1 MYRFMSHLPLSHQAG
16 GVEEIAELQDE
27 TDRLGFGERLVR
39 AGTPDLQR
47 VRYEVFG
54 DPHGTLV

>member
-1 MYRFMSHLPLSHQAG
+1 
-16 GVEEIAELQDE
+16 LQDE